1 MVSTDGGVI
10 WEDTVEQNVCE
21 NVQFQI
27 TVINDGDVPL
37 TNITITDHLPECL
50 AYVGGPA
57 INGICLTSGSPYY
70 NLPGTTTPTWTC
82 PEHSP
87 GDTVQVTYT
96 AHVVQSGICKNQ
108 VVVEGE
114 YNGQIVTDFSGAVV
128 NGIVLCNPALTFEK
142 KVWDEDTQQW
152 VDSIHAP
159 LNTVVTFSITITN
172 T

>member
-1 MVSTDGGVI
+1 MEVI
-10 WEDTVEQNVCE
+10 
-21 NVQFQI
+21 
-27 TVINDGDVPL
+27 
-37 TNITITDHLPECL
+37 
-50 AYVGGPA
+50 Y
-57 INGICLTSGSPYY
+57 LTSGSPYY

-82 PEHSP
+82 PELSP

-114 YNGQIVTDFSGAVV
+114 YNGQIVSDFSGAVV
-128 NGIVLCNPALTFEK
+128 HGIVPCNPALTFEK

-172 T
+172 TGTCDLWNVIVVDVLPTCLEYVQESATWASYLNVDNDEFT